1 VDFPKKANNKKKMLF
16 FTKKKGEKRDT
27 REIKGNEKIEV
38 KHGKSTPKK
47 KKKKRRKKT
56 IGCFCIPFARRFRQ
70 TKIHM
75 FKICACFILL
85 FRR

>member
-47 KKKKRRKKT
+47 KKKKKEENNRVFLYS
-56 IGCFCIPFARRFRQ
+56 FCAPISSDQ
-70 TKIHM
+70 NSHV
-75 FKICACFILL
+75 
-85 FRR
+85 